1 MYGYTDDIPESIQEH
16 VDSWFS
22 TEEPQVQ
29 ES

>member
-1 MYGYTDDIPESIQEH
+1 MYGYTDDIPESIQEY